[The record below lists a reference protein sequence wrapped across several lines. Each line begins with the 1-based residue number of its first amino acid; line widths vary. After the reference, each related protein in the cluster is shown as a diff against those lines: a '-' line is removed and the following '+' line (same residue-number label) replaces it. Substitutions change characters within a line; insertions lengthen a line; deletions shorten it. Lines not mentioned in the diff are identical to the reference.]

1 MAAAISSFQPDFRG
15 DEKSEAPMRFALSA
29 QYRLTL

>member
-1 MAAAISSFQPDFRG
+1 MAAAISSFQPEFHE

-29 QYRLTL
+29 QNRLTP